1 MNAIGLTWL
10 ELENSSV
17 GMRKREREKINKM
30 HSLIKSFFF
39 FFQAFPVWFVCWKK
53 YGCRHHTPTTS
64 RHFLVRNNKN
74 WLQLKVPNLITVANA
89 TCWKPDFITG
99 APTHQPI
106 FLTLVIYLSAGFPPL
121 LLKNLPVSFALPS
134 DNLRTGF
141 QWNVSLTYC
150 EIERYQK
157 KNKKIK
163 TIYLRINE
171 NRNEMNTLEQDKL
184 LFALPLL
191 LLLCAEF
198 IRPR

>member
-1 MNAIGLTWL
+1 
-10 ELENSSV
+10 
-17 GMRKREREKINKM
+17 M

-64 RHFLVRNNKN
+64 RHFLVQNNKN
-74 WLQLKVPNLITVANA
+74 WLQLKVPNLITVVNA
-89 TCWKPDFITG
+89 ACWKPDFITG

-106 FLTLVIYLSAGFPPL
+106 FLTLVIYLSAGFPAASKELAGIFRSAKWQFANRFSVKCVTDL
-121 LLKNLPVSFALPS
+121 LRN
-134 DNLRTGF
+134 RTI
-141 QWNVSLTYC
+141 S
-150 EIERYQK
+150 E

-163 TIYLRINE
+163 TIFLRINE
-171 NRNEMNTLEQDKL
+171 IRNEMNTLEQDKL

-198 IRPR
+198 IRPW